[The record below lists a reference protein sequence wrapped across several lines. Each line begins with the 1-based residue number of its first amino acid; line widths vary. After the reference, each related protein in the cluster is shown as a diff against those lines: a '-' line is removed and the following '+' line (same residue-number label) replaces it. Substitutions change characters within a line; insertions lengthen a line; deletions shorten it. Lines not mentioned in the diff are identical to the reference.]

1 MKKILSLI
9 KVSLNHDMNI
19 FKIHTKKQS
28 NFSKYFLPLIITLY
42 IMVVF
47 GFYAKEIINF
57 LKPVHLEFVV
67 LTLFALVVSIFTLIE
82 GIYKSGNLLFN
93 CKDDQ
98 LLLSLPV
105 KKSTVLLIRIL
116 KFYVFELLFNT
127 LFFLPVI
134 IVYAFIMHPGF
145 TFYLSSFFAL
155 LLLPIVPII
164 LSCLIGFVISFLSS
178 QFKGKNIS
186 QTIFTM
192 LFLLIVMYLSYNMDG
207 FIENIAAKA
216 SGINDFIT
224 RLYYPVGAYISLI
237 NDFNIMTLII
247 YLLSHILLAFVT
259 VFILSKF
266 YFKINSSVKKV
277 LVKHN
282 NNHYIIKSNSK
293 MHAFIKKELNRF
305 ISTPVFAINAGFGL
319 ILYVIAC
326 IMASIKYDSIIQNFI
341 NISPEININY
351 INSLLPILMFG
362 LVCFAS
368 LMTSITSSMI
378 SLEGKSF
385 SILKSIP
392 IKPIEIVLYKV
403 ISALVIMVPF
413 ILIGDIIIFIKFKF
427 DLINMLLLLITS
439 IIIPFVSELI
449 GIIVNLKYPKLDAT
463 NDTEVVKQSMS
474 SMISVFIGIGL
485 LTITGIGLFKMI
497 TANITNHIIILLFI
511 SFYSIIAL
519 LLWLLLYKKCDRLF
533 NNIEI

>member
-1 MKKILSLI
+1 MKKILSLV

-47 GFYAKEIINF
+47 GFYAKEIIGF

-105 KKSTVLLIRIL
+105 KKSTVLFIRIL

-164 LSCLIGFVISFLSS
+164 LSCLIGFVITFLSS
-178 QFKGKNIS
+178 QFKGKNIT

-192 LFLLIVMYLSYNMDG
+192 LFLLVVMYLSYNMDG
-207 FIENIAAKA
+207 FIENIASKA

-259 VFILSKF
+259 VFILGKF
-266 YFKINSSVKKV
+266 YYKINSSVKRV

-293 MHAFIKKELNRF
+293 MSAFVKKELNRF
-305 ISTPVFAINAGFGL
+305 ISTPVFVTNAGFGL

-326 IMASIKYDSIIQNFI
+326 IMVSIKYESIIQNFI
-341 NISPEININY
+341 NIFPEININY
-351 INSLLPILMFG
+351 ISSLLPILMFG

-385 SILKSIP
+385 SILKSLP

-403 ISALVIMVPF
+403 FSALVIMVPF
-413 ILIGDIIIFIKFKF
+413 ILIGDIIIFIRFKF
-427 DLINMLLLLITS
+427 DLINMFLILIAS

-449 GIIVNLKYPKLDAT
+449 GIIFNLKYPKLDAT

-497 TANITNHIIILLFI
+497 TANIINHVIILLFI
-511 SFYSIIAL
+511 LFYSIIAL
-519 LLWLLLYKKCDRLF
+519 LLWLLLYKKCDKLF
-533 NNIEI
+533 NNINS